1 MLTIIL
7 ISFFSGILTVLAP
20 CVLPLLP
27 VILGGSL
34 AGQSKKRPY
43 IIIASLIVSLLLFT
57 FLLKASTVLIDVDP
71 SFWEYFAGGLLV
83 LFSITLIFPRVWV
96 WLMDITGIE
105 KLSQHSLE
113 AAGQKEWIWWPIALG
128 AALGPVFSSCNP
140 TYTVL
145 LATILPASLT
155 MWLMGLGAYFFG
167 LGMVLLLIAYFG
179 RSIIGRFAFL

>member
-1 MLTIIL
+1 MLTILL

-57 FLLKASTVLIDVDP
+57 LLLKASTVLIQVDP

-83 LFSITLIFPRVWV
+83 LFSITLIFPSVWA
-96 WLMDITGIE
+96 WLMDITGVE
-105 KLSQHSLE
+105 KLSQQSLE
-113 AAGQKEWIWWPIALG
+113 TAGQKE
-128 AALGPVFSSCNP
+128 
-140 TYTVL
+140 
-145 LATILPASLT
+145 
-155 MWLMGLGAYFFG
+155 
-167 LGMVLLLIAYFG
+167 
-179 RSIIGRFAFL
+179 

>member
-1 MLTIIL
+1 MITIIL

-57 FLLKASTVLIDVDP
+57 LLLKASTVLIDVDP

-83 LFSITLIFPRVWV
+83 LFSVTLIFPKVWV

-105 KLSQHSLE
+105 KLSQNSLE
-113 AAGQKEWIWWPIALG
+113 AASHQE
-128 AALGPVFSSCNP
+128 
-140 TYTVL
+140 
-145 LATILPASLT
+145 
-155 MWLMGLGAYFFG
+155 
-167 LGMVLLLIAYFG
+167 
-179 RSIIGRFAFL
+179 